1 MMFRRLIYKDSS
13 FYKKVL
19 GISVPIALQSLIT
32 TGVNVMDTI
41 MIGAVGETQLSAVS
55 LANQFI
61 NIYHIL
67 CMGIG
72 MGASVLVA
80 RFFGMGEQ
88 KAVRKTIAIM
98 LRFCLGIATLFC
110 LVTAAAPHFVMRI
123 YTEEKPI
130 IAEGIVYLKWSVIT
144 YYLLGLSLT
153 CTIVLR
159 NVGKTTMPLYTS
171 IGAFFLNVG
180 ANYIFIFGKL
190 GMPAMGVA
198 GAALGTL
205 VARIFECGVIC
216 GFLFFREDR
225 IAFRIPHLFMQT
237 GDLVRE
243 YVRISVPVLISDG
256 ILAFGNS
263 AVAMVVGRLGS
274 SFVAANAITISTQQ
288 LSNVMTQGFSQAG
301 AIVTGNTLGE
311 GKTEQAQEQGYA
323 FLGLGI
329 GFGMLA
335 ALIITAISGPMIRA
349 YNISADTAQIAKQLM
364 IAISIIILFQSTNSI
379 LTKGVLRG
387 GGDTKML
394 MLTDNVFLWVI
405 SIPLGILA
413 GFVLKLPAFWIYICL
428 KIDQIIKAV
437 WCVFRLRS
445 GKWIKKISTGS
456 KSA

>member
-1 MMFRRLIYKDSS
+1 MLFRKLIYKDSS
-13 FYKKVL
+13 FYKKVM
-19 GISVPIALQSLIT
+19 GIAVPIALQSLIT

-123 YTEEKPI
+123 YTEEEPI

-159 NVGKTTMPLYTS
+159 NVGRTTMPLYTS

-180 ANYIFIFGKL
+180 ANYVFIFGKL

-205 VARIFECGVIC
+205 VARIFECSVIC
-216 GFLFFREDR
+216 GFLFFKEDQ
-225 IAFRIPHLFMQT
+225 IAFRISHLFMQT
-237 GDLVRE
+237 RDLLRE

-274 SFVAANAITISTQQ
+274 SFVAANAITTSTQQ
-288 LSNVMTQGFSQAG
+288 LSSVMTQGFSQAG
-301 AIVTGNTLGE
+301 AIVTGITLGE
-311 GKTEQAQEQGYA
+311 GETEQAQVQGYA

-329 GFGMLA
+329 GFGMVA

-364 IAISIIILFQSTNSI
+364 IAISIIVLFQATNSI
-379 LTKGVLRG
+379 MTKGVLRG

-437 WCVFRLRS
+437 WCVFRLKS

-456 KSA
+456 KSV

>member
-1 MMFRRLIYKDSS
+1 MLFRKLIYKDSS

-19 GISVPIALQSLIT
+19 GIAVPIALQSLIT

-41 MIGAVGETQLSAVS
+41 MIGAVGEMQLSAVS

-61 NIYHIL
+61 SIYQIL

-98 LRFCLGIATLFC
+98 LRFCLSIATLFC
-110 LVTAAAPHFVMRI
+110 LVTAAAPHFVMSI
-123 YTEEKPI
+123 YTEEEPI
-130 IAEGIVYLKWSVIT
+130 IAEGIVYLKWSVVT
-144 YYLLGLSLT
+144 YFLLGLSLT
-153 CTIVLR
+153 CTIILR

-180 ANYIFIFGKL
+180 ANYVFIFGKL

-205 VARIFECGVIC
+205 VARIFECSVIC
-216 GFLFFREDR
+216 GFLFFKEDR

-237 GDLVRE
+237 RDLLRE

-274 SFVAANAITISTQQ
+274 SFVAANAITTSTQQ
-288 LSNVMTQGFSQAG
+288 LSNVMTQGFAQAG

-311 GKTEQAQEQGYA
+311 GKPEQAQEQGYA
-323 FLGLGI
+323 FMGLGI
-329 GFGMLA
+329 GFGTLA

-349 YNISADTAQIAKQLM
+349 YNISPDTAQIAKQLM
-364 IAISIIILFQSTNSI
+364 IAISIIILFQATNSI
-379 LTKGVLRG
+379 MTKGVLRG

-428 KIDQIIKAV
+428 KLDQIIKAV

-445 GKWIKKISTGS
+445 GKWIKKISTGT

>member
-1 MMFRRLIYKDSS
+1 MIYKDSS

-110 LVTAAAPHFVMRI
+110 LVTAAAPHFVMHI

-130 IAEGIVYLKWSVIT
+130 IAEGMVYLKWSVIT

-225 IAFRIPHLFMQT
+225 IAFRIPKPCPRFPQ
-237 GDLVRE
+237 E
-243 YVRISVPVLISDG
+243 C
-256 ILAFGNS
+256 S
-263 AVAMVVGRLGS
+263 ARHRQWCRWEMSGTHRSPACRS
-274 SFVAANAITISTQQ
+274 SP
-288 LSNVMTQGFSQAG
+288 
-301 AIVTGNTLGE
+301 
-311 GKTEQAQEQGYA
+311 K
-323 FLGLGI
+323 
-329 GFGMLA
+329 
-335 ALIITAISGPMIRA
+335 
-349 YNISADTAQIAKQLM
+349 
-364 IAISIIILFQSTNSI
+364 
-379 LTKGVLRG
+379 
-387 GGDTKML
+387 
-394 MLTDNVFLWVI
+394 
-405 SIPLGILA
+405 
-413 GFVLKLPAFWIYICL
+413 
-428 KIDQIIKAV
+428 
-437 WCVFRLRS
+437 
-445 GKWIKKISTGS
+445 
-456 KSA
+456 